1 MISSDDIAQLC
12 PRLRHFLDQEV
23 QSGNEIVE
31 TWRGWPKEAICVALK
46 QPFVVRNWQSPG
58 EVEYRLVD
66 DPRYWKEELRSTQT
80 GHLLVCR
87 FG

>member
-1 MISSDDIAQLC
+1 MINSDDITQLC
-12 PRLRHFLDQEV
+12 PRLRQFLDQEIK
-23 QSGNEIVE
+23 SGNEIVE
-31 TWRGWPKEAICVALK
+31 TWRGWPKGEICVALK
-46 QPFVVRNWQSPG
+46 RPFVVRNWQSPC

-66 DPRYWKEELRSTQT
+66 DPHYWKEELRSTHT